1 MPTHSVFELFGF
13 APLLMVH
20 VACRDRGHCGWSPVA
35 LWSAAGLLG
44 CLLSI
49 SWGSWQRHT
58 GGGFVAT
65 SVGGGRPFGLSV
77 AKWPAG
83 DCGGSHPSGNGFQSL
98 PPSCVLDGGW
108 RACGLDRSRPMGFDY
123 IGDIIY
129 GWVTWWGGGWPH
141 SHRLSGEEDEAEPSG
156 RPRGR
161 IRVHCGSG
169 GKQREILRLLPAEG
183 GRLACRRRGPLHR
196 TDKCGAEENGSPQA
210 TTLRGLQCLCAVC
223 KAVPEGTEVPVLH
236 PSGGRELPGQDG
248 PRTCL
253 LRPLAGLLQGVAHHL
268 GDDGHHQLGQPDG
281 MGILGGEAQQEIPR
295 LLGPGGCS
303 GGPSQGGIYGED
315 PGPVEAGHRQGRK
328 GPSRM
333 GSTETLGYRL
343 EQGSQGRGV
352 LERERGGA
360 RNHVGSQGFKG
371 QTLEPHRGSRGSW
384 PQRGLQVPEAGNE
397 QKGEGGKRQ
406 SKFQDENKE
415 GGQKE
420 KEKRRQG
427 RAFSPTERKRWR
439 KGGWATLRR
448 KRWLHWRG
456 LVLRLEQRE
465 RPMRRT
471 GTRRTVQRK
480 GPEGPQVHR
489 VPVTRAPIEGLP
501 TQEISWEGW
510 WAFLTMCGGSHGG
523 GKGSSRKKQ
532 EPEGTVKG
540 KELVKDLRNRTKRR
554 KFCGDDPEGE
564 EDPPEGKI
572 RVKGDNL
579 TFEEYLQV
587 REFFFLHHFSGKEDK
602 LSKAIKEE
610 AEKRNVKVKTLSVDR
625 ANGDDLRKDHPFK
638 DHLDDAAH
646 GRVDGYHSGFP
657 CTTFS
662 RLRWRPAKNM
672 PGPVRSK
679 LRPYGLAGLP
689 AHWQKEADDG
699 TVMMTRSCMM
709 VGEQYKVDRMIAV
722 GGFSTLENPPPSDH
736 PEHISAWHMP
746 EMVDLIDSIPEFKC
760 AYYNMCAFEED
771 LAVGEKHF
779 KPGLIG
785 GTLPGIEK
793 LARKCGCGNATHEP
807 ITGKERSELSAAY
820 PEAFCKAYAELAVDH
835 FLKVAQS
842 EFLEG
847 RMVWMASRIEW
858 LKAKTA
864 EFNQEAVDIDAES
877 NKILQSREYREG
889 AERLRTA
896 ASIELL
902 RKRKAEGG
910 ETEAPVTKRPKEEE
924 EVKRAVDETLMNTGS
939 AKEKGAS
946 PSKGVKSPGRGVSP
960 PKVKAPQDL
969 EEKKA
974 DSEKPKAETPVT
986 SGTPKEG
993 ASLDWV
999 GGRGKYGL
1007 LREPKAKT
1015 EIPAALVYVG
1025 GMRDPH
1031 KAVAKLPTLQVL
1043 GGKIWKLWN
1052 SFLDS
1057 HPDALEVAETYGT
1070 PACAFDP
1077 KMVAQWKAWLK
1088 KELHVE
1094 DKGPRTPPTR
1104 YQTPVDVDLLRA
1116 WATTGGDWEKQV
1128 PTWLEEGTPLGIE
1141 KEIECSGV
1149 FPPQDSSSADPSAF
1163 ALSDAVLER
1172 PDTLKN
1178 YKSVEE
1184 DLEGAEAELVRYEKA
1199 HYLRRVSLEEAQ
1211 RDFPNGTTS
1220 RLGLVTKVKEGG
1232 EIKRRIVIDLRRS
1245 GGNQKSHLPERLV
1258 LPRALDAV
1266 KMMRD
1271 VRRKGDKAI
1280 EQVEPNVLEL
1290 AVVDI
1295 KDAFTVLPVHPAEW
1309 KHTMAPSTR
1318 QGEIL
1323 QFQALLFGFK
1333 VAPLL
1338 YSRFAAQVARLLQ
1351 SAIQLGRGAHEVYLD
1366 DSLWAL
1372 QGSLQ
1377 ERSITLAF
1385 ILNTMAALGVNVS
1398 LGKGARASEV
1408 TWIGIKLTLVDQDT
1422 LVLGLPEKFISD
1434 MMAILQGWENA
1445 GYASLKELRVVAGK
1459 NAWLSGVLP
1468 RARWVTAVLYA
1479 VLTQT
1484 LKEEAEEEKAPTTEQ
1499 DKVVSN
1505 RTKRQRKG
1513 LFAVKRLELA
1523 RKWLLAFLEAAKT
1536 RPMRKVLLGRS
1547 PVADIRLTT
1556 DASPEGLGGIFSVNG
1571 RTLGAFFYR
1580 LEATDVEELLV
1591 DFGSS
1596 SSQAVVEV
1604 LAILFGIHHFKE
1616 KIRGAT
1622 VALTVQADSITALAV
1637 TQKLGAKASSPGL
1650 NFLGAELALSLE
1662 SLGVEEI
1669 RPLHIP
1675 GKANVEADFLS
1686 RPSTWDRELMPDSLD
1701 GVDIAPMPGPA
1712 AAFYRL
1718 PTPKAAPSLWGVQ
1731 SEGAGVVS
1739 VWDAVI

>member
-1 MPTHSVFELFGF
+1 
-13 APLLMVH
+13 
-20 VACRDRGHCGWSPVA
+20 
-35 LWSAAGLLG
+35 
-44 CLLSI
+44 
-49 SWGSWQRHT
+49 
-58 GGGFVAT
+58 
-65 SVGGGRPFGLSV
+65 
-77 AKWPAG
+77 
-83 DCGGSHPSGNGFQSL
+83 
-98 PPSCVLDGGW
+98 
-108 RACGLDRSRPMGFDY
+108 
-123 IGDIIY
+123 
-129 GWVTWWGGGWPH
+129 
-141 SHRLSGEEDEAEPSG
+141 
-156 RPRGR
+156 
-161 IRVHCGSG
+161 
-169 GKQREILRLLPAEG
+169 
-183 GRLACRRRGPLHR
+183 
-196 TDKCGAEENGSPQA
+196 
-210 TTLRGLQCLCAVC
+210 
-223 KAVPEGTEVPVLH
+223 
-236 PSGGRELPGQDG
+236 
-248 PRTCL
+248 
-253 LRPLAGLLQGVAHHL
+253 
-268 GDDGHHQLGQPDG
+268 
-281 MGILGGEAQQEIPR
+281 
-295 LLGPGGCS
+295 
-303 GGPSQGGIYGED
+303 
-315 PGPVEAGHRQGRK
+315 
-328 GPSRM
+328 
-333 GSTETLGYRL
+333 
-343 EQGSQGRGV
+343 
-352 LERERGGA
+352 
-360 RNHVGSQGFKG
+360 
-371 QTLEPHRGSRGSW
+371 
-384 PQRGLQVPEAGNE
+384 
-397 QKGEGGKRQ
+397 
-406 SKFQDENKE
+406 
-415 GGQKE
+415 
-420 KEKRRQG
+420 
-427 RAFSPTERKRWR
+427 
-439 KGGWATLRR
+439 
-448 KRWLHWRG
+448 
-456 LVLRLEQRE
+456 
-465 RPMRRT
+465 
-471 GTRRTVQRK
+471 
-480 GPEGPQVHR
+480 
-489 VPVTRAPIEGLP
+489 
-501 TQEISWEGW
+501 
-510 WAFLTMCGGSHGG
+510 MCGGSQGG
-523 GKGSSRKKQ
+523 GKGSSKRKQ

-610 AEKRNVKVKTLSVDR
+610 AERRNVKVKTLSVDR

-689 AHWQKEADDG
+689 THWQKEADDG

-835 FLKVAQS
+835 FLKIAQS

-858 LKAKTA
+858 LKAKTV
-864 EFNQEAVDIDAES
+864 EFNQEAIDVDAES

-889 AERLRTA
+889 AERLKTA

-910 ETEAPVTKRPKEEE
+910 EAEAPVTKKPKEEE
-924 EVKRAVDETLMNTGS
+924 EVKKAVDETLKNTGS

-946 PSKGVKSPGRGVSP
+946 PSKDRKSSGGGVSP
-960 PKVKAPQDL
+960 PKVKGPQGL
-969 EEKKA
+969 GEKKA
-974 DSEKPKAETPVT
+974 ESEERKAETPVT

-1007 LREPKAKT
+1007 LREPKAKA

-1057 HPDALEVAETYGT
+1057 HPDALEVAETDRT
-1070 PACAFDP
+1070 PACAFDT

-1094 DKGPRTPPTR
+1094 AKGPCTPPTR

-1128 PTWLEEGTPLGIE
+1128 PTCYKDDEGCTKKRGQ
-1141 KEIECSGV
+1141 GHR
-1149 FPPQDSSSADPSAF
+1149 A
-1163 ALSDAVLER
+1163 
-1172 PDTLKN
+1172 
-1178 YKSVEE
+1178 
-1184 DLEGAEAELVRYEKA
+1184 GG
-1199 HYLRRVSLEEAQ
+1199 AQ
-1211 RDFPNGTTS
+1211 RAGTGGSGHQGRLYGPARASS
-1220 RLGLVTKVKEGG
+1220 RMEAHHGTFHPP
-1232 EIKRRIVIDLRRS
+1232 RR
-1245 GGNQKSHLPERLV
+1245 
-1258 LPRALDAV
+1258 
-1266 KMMRD
+1266 
-1271 VRRKGDKAI
+1271 
-1280 EQVEPNVLEL
+1280 
-1290 AVVDI
+1290 
-1295 KDAFTVLPVHPAEW
+1295 
-1309 KHTMAPSTR
+1309 
-1318 QGEIL
+1318 IL

-1445 GYASLKELRVVAGK
+1445 GHASLKELRVVAGK

-1523 RKWLLAFLEAAKT
+1523 RRWLLAFLEAAKT

-1556 DASPEGLGGIFSVNG
+1556 DASPDGIFSVNG
-1571 RTLGAFFYR
+1571 RILGAFFYK
-1580 LEATDVEELLV
+1580 LEAVDVEELLV

-1637 TQKLGAKASSPGL
+1637 TQKLGAKSSSPGL

-1669 RPLHIP
+1669 KPLHIP
-1675 GKANVEADFLS
+1675 GKANAEADFLS

>member
-1 MPTHSVFELFGF
+1 
-13 APLLMVH
+13 
-20 VACRDRGHCGWSPVA
+20 
-35 LWSAAGLLG
+35 
-44 CLLSI
+44 
-49 SWGSWQRHT
+49 
-58 GGGFVAT
+58 
-65 SVGGGRPFGLSV
+65 
-77 AKWPAG
+77 
-83 DCGGSHPSGNGFQSL
+83 
-98 PPSCVLDGGW
+98 
-108 RACGLDRSRPMGFDY
+108 
-123 IGDIIY
+123 
-129 GWVTWWGGGWPH
+129 
-141 SHRLSGEEDEAEPSG
+141 
-156 RPRGR
+156 
-161 IRVHCGSG
+161 
-169 GKQREILRLLPAEG
+169 
-183 GRLACRRRGPLHR
+183 
-196 TDKCGAEENGSPQA
+196 
-210 TTLRGLQCLCAVC
+210 
-223 KAVPEGTEVPVLH
+223 
-236 PSGGRELPGQDG
+236 
-248 PRTCL
+248 
-253 LRPLAGLLQGVAHHL
+253 
-268 GDDGHHQLGQPDG
+268 
-281 MGILGGEAQQEIPR
+281 
-295 LLGPGGCS
+295 
-303 GGPSQGGIYGED
+303 
-315 PGPVEAGHRQGRK
+315 
-328 GPSRM
+328 
-333 GSTETLGYRL
+333 
-343 EQGSQGRGV
+343 
-352 LERERGGA
+352 
-360 RNHVGSQGFKG
+360 
-371 QTLEPHRGSRGSW
+371 
-384 PQRGLQVPEAGNE
+384 
-397 QKGEGGKRQ
+397 
-406 SKFQDENKE
+406 
-415 GGQKE
+415 
-420 KEKRRQG
+420 
-427 RAFSPTERKRWR
+427 
-439 KGGWATLRR
+439 
-448 KRWLHWRG
+448 
-456 LVLRLEQRE
+456 
-465 RPMRRT
+465 
-471 GTRRTVQRK
+471 
-480 GPEGPQVHR
+480 
-489 VPVTRAPIEGLP
+489 
-501 TQEISWEGW
+501 
-510 WAFLTMCGGSHGG
+510 MCGGSQGG
-523 GKGSSRKKQ
+523 GKGSSKKKQ

-610 AEKRNVKVKTLSVDR
+610 AERRNVKVKTLSVDR

-689 AHWQKEADDG
+689 THWQKEADDG

-835 FLKVAQS
+835 FLKIAQS

-858 LKAKTA
+858 LKAKTV
-864 EFNQEAVDIDAES
+864 EFNQEAIDIDAES

-889 AERLRTA
+889 AERLKTA

-910 ETEAPVTKRPKEEE
+910 EAEAPVTKKPKEEE
-924 EVKRAVDETLMNTGS
+924 EVKKAVDETLKNTGS

-946 PSKGVKSPGRGVSP
+946 PSKDRKSSGGGVSP
-960 PKVKAPQDL
+960 PKVKGPQGL
-969 EEKKA
+969 VEKKA
-974 DSEKPKAETPVT
+974 ESEEPKAETPVP

-999 GGRGKYGL
+999 GGRGKYGF
-1007 LREPKAKT
+1007 LREPKAKA

-1070 PACAFDP
+1070 PACAFDT

-1094 DKGPRTPPTR
+1094 AKGPCTPPTR

-1184 DLEGAEAELVRYEKA
+1184 DLEGAEAELERYEKA
-1199 HYLRRVSLEEAQ
+1199 LYLRRVSLEEAQ

-1258 LPRALDAV
+1258 LPRALDAI

-1385 ILNTMAALGVNVS
+1385 ILTTMAALGVNVS

-1484 LKEEAEEEKAPTTEQ
+1484 LKEEAEEEKSPTTEQ

-1523 RKWLLAFLEAAKT
+1523 RRWLLAFLEAAKT

-1571 RTLGAFFYR
+1571 RILGAFFYK
-1580 LEATDVEELLV
+1580 LEAVDVEELLV

-1637 TQKLGAKASSPGL
+1637 TQKLGAKSSSPGL

-1669 RPLHIP
+1669 KPLHIP

-1712 AAFYRL
+1712 GAFYRL

-1739 VWDAVI
+1739 VWDAVIWPPHRVWGKGKVFGLRVTGCHRSQGYRVVQTAETALVAAVPCPRSNFRLK